1 MGRFER
7 WYAAEVGGHPQAATR
22 VASQSQRRRAGAH
35 DGGLA
40 ATAPATGA
48 RCVEGID
55 GAPVDEVVALEA
67 HQELGAVGLA
77 DDDGA
82 RLAQAIHRH
91 VVGVGHERPQARGAD
106 GRDDAFGGEAVLDRH
121 RHAVKR
127 PERLSRGLPFVRCHR
142 LGTGPFGDGLHDG
155 VQVAIDGV
163 DGR

>member
-1 MGRFER
+1 MGRLQRRHSAEVR
-7 WYAAEVGGHPQAATR
+7 RHPEAAARVAAEAEGG
-22 VASQSQRRRAGAH
+22 RAGGD

-40 ATAPATGA
+40 AAAAAA
-48 RCVEGID
+48 RAAGIVGID
-55 GAPVDEVVALEA
+55 RPAVDGVVALEA
-67 HQELGAVGLA
+67 HQQLGTVGLA

-82 RLAQAIHRH
+82 CLPQSGHRH
-91 VVGVGHERPQARGAD
+91 VVDVGHERPQARGAD
-106 GRDDAFGGEAVLDRH
+106 GRDDAFGGEAVFDRH